1 MLPGMSSSYTINKKK
16 LSKLPDLG
24 LLFEK
29 KKKWALAMSTWQKKE
44 VGQESKVSDLR
55 DDCQTSIL

>member
-1 MLPGMSSSYTINKKK
+1 MEEHLNVLPGMSSSYTINKKK

-29 KKKWALAMSTWQKKE
+29 KKKK
-44 VGQESKVSDLR
+44 VGPGYEHFAEKGSRAGK
-55 DDCQTSIL
+55 